1 MNSLR
6 VNQAG
11 VGEEA
16 PGPVDGLL
24 VQGHQ
29 PVYCVLPDL
38 KTGQMGQ
45 EVIADEEAHE
55 NPIIDGSLEI
65 VGKGQVGHLQVSPQV
80 LSKHRET
87 NKDELLLFPNLSALS
102 HIILTV
108 EWLGC
113 SLTLMDLVT
122 HLQGLVEYENMCN
135 VHVIRLKMRRK
146 IAGDI
151 NQPVCRDH
159 TVSFDS
165 A

>member
-45 EVIADEEAHE
+45 EVIANEEAHE
-55 NPIIDGSLEI
+55 NPIVDGSLEI

-122 HLQGLVEYENMCN
+122 HLKWFIEYES
-135 VHVIRLKMRRK
+135 I
-146 IAGDI
+146 
-151 NQPVCRDH
+151 
-159 TVSFDS
+159 
-165 A
+165 